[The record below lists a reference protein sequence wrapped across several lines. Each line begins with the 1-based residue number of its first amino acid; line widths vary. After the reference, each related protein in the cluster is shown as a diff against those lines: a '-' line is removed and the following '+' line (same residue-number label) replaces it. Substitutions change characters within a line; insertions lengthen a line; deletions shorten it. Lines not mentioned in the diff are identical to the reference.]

1 MIFNLFRKKS
11 MDSNTYSGERTR
23 RGIFKNLSTSNK
35 KTQKDSRIENRN
47 QQKKNKN
54 INIQTKTA
62 NTLQIPR
69 TQVIDSDCGYESS
82 TSTASRSY
90 ASQIDLQ
97 KERSNTNHE
106 MNDGN
111 DNNDNQDY
119 GYRIPDYAYDN
130 GNTNTSK
137 SCKETDYGYG
147 GASPDTRPQQH
158 WNQQH
163 QYNNNNDDLG
173 YEIGYTRARAVTG
186 TAPPLSSSSDH
197 KTSRRSS
204 LKNKG
209 TPRRASIGYKGEMTL
224 VLPNGEEKKR
234 RTSISFVDDTKNQT
248 KEVRPIHK
256 MVDNNNRLWFQ
267 AEEYLHIRKEI
278 YRVMRKSQ
286 LQPQSEHRN
295 CTRGLENYNNSYAEN
310 ARKIASSQVLEE
322 YMLQKGRGEYDDE
335 TIRQMYTFHTI
346 DCQVEAVERGQNDAK
361 SIQTYMK
368 KTRN

>member
-11 MDSNTYSGERTR
+11 MDSNSYSGERTR
-23 RGIFKNLSTSNK
+23 RGIFKNLSSSNK
-35 KTQKDSRIENRN
+35 KSQKDSTIENRN

-54 INIQTKTA
+54 IKTTKKTV
-62 NTLQIPR
+62 NTLQNPR

-90 ASQIDLQ
+90 VSQMDLQ

-106 MNDGN
+106 MNDGK
-111 DNNDNQDY
+111 DNNNNQEY
-119 GYRIPDYAYDN
+119 RYRIPDYTYDN
-130 GNTNTSK
+130 GNTNTST

-147 GASPDTRPQQH
+147 EASPDTRSQQN

-163 QYNNNNDDLG
+163 QYNNIDDDLS
-173 YEIGYTRARAVTG
+173 YEIGYTRARATTR

-197 KTSRRSS
+197 KISRRSS

-224 VLPNGEEKKR
+224 VLPNGKEKKR
-234 RTSISFVDDTKNQT
+234 RTSIGFVDDAKNQT
-248 KEVRPIHK
+248 KEVRPIYK

-267 AEEYLHIRKEI
+267 AEEYLHIKKEI
-278 YRVMRKSQ
+278 YRVMKQSQ
-286 LQPQSEHRN
+286 LQPQSENTN
-295 CTRGLENYNNSYAEN
+295 CTRGLENYNNSYAIN

-322 YMLQKGRGEYDDE
+322 YMLQKARGEYDDE

-346 DCQVEAVERGQNDAK
+346 DCQVEALERGQNDAK

-368 KTRN
+368 VTRN